1 MEHLPVI
8 KKVVGR
14 KFVQQVN
21 KELIDSSKDLQLKNT
36 NIDMLEIVKGKV
48 RQNRSAGRIKMN
60 EQFIFNKIDTMLAR
74 KALDDSGVKIYMQ

>member
-1 MEHLPVI
+1 MEDLPVI
-8 KKVVGR
+8 KKAAGR

-21 KELIDSSKDLQLKNT
+21 KELIDSSKGLQLINN

-60 EQFIFNKIDTMLAR
+60 EQFIFNKIDSMLAR
-74 KALDDSGVKIYMQ
+74 KALDDSGLKIHMQ